1 MSENKFLIFR
11 KSTQWPSREHR
22 TIFYC
27 NICVPYVTNSCPP
40 NYKIKEQI
48 WKSRKKWRADPR
60 IHFVAFFMPH
70 SCSVNL
76 VYFIFSDFFKQTPIA
91 LGIHLKNLFFCRK
104 SGVVWTTKYQ
114 KGGNRKI
121 KRNVMGSVGC
131 WHKIMHFFVHYKSNP
146 THRLE
151 IGWV

>member
-76 VYFIFSDFFKQTPIA
+76 VYFIFSDFFKQTPIPFRF
-91 LGIHLKNLFFCRK
+91 HLRIFFSKKNHASYWKTYFPKFQLSKCY
-104 SGVVWTTKYQ
+104 T
-114 KGGNRKI
+114 N
-121 KRNVMGSVGC
+121 
-131 WHKIMHFFVHYKSNP
+131 
-146 THRLE
+146 E
-151 IGWV
+151 IGPKSKKGETKKWKRVLGGR